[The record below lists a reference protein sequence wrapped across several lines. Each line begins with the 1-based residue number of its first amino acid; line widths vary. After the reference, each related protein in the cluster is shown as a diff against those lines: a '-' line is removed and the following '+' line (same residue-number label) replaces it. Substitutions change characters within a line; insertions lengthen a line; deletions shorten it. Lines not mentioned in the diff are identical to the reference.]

1 MFGVVGQAEP
11 RRKRSRPTLALAAV
25 VASCDHAY
33 SLSQATH
40 DLRFTVPRYTVP
52 EAARF
57 LGVHSST
64 FSHWARGYEVH
75 FPDRRPV
82 AKGPIITAFEGRG
95 REPSIPFIGLTEGL
109 VVAAFRKAGVSLQH
123 IRQAVEILNKQI
135 GIAHALASRKLYTD
149 GASVLYDYAERAG
162 DEQLTNVVT
171 QQGVFAPVI
180 AEYLQLISRDEE
192 GWPRRIV
199 SPTTSVVVVDPA
211 RAFGQPIF
219 VRGAVR
225 VEDVLDRIRADERLA
240 DVAADF
246 GVPVEDVEAMVRAE
260 LRLAA

>member
-1 MFGVVGQAEP
+1 MS
-11 RRKRSRPTLALAAV
+11 RS
-25 VASCDHAY
+25 
-33 SLSQATH
+33 ATQ
-40 DLRFTVPRYTVP
+40 DTRFTVPRYTVP

-57 LGVHSST
+57 LGVPATT

-82 AKGPIITAFEGRG
+82 KKGPIITAFEGRG

-109 VVAAFRKAGVSLQH
+109 VVAAFRRAGVSLQH
-123 IRQAVEILNKQI
+123 IRRAVDILNEQI
-135 GIAHALASRKLYTD
+135 GIDYALASRKLYTD
-149 GASVLYDYAERAG
+149 GASVLYDYAKREG
-162 DEQLTNVVT
+162 DEELTHVVT
-171 QQGVFAPVI
+171 QQGVFAPVV
-180 AEYLQLISRDEE
+180 AEYLQLITRDVE
-192 GWPRRIV
+192 GWPRRVV
-199 SPTTSVVVVDPA
+199 SPTTDVVVVDPS

-240 DVAADF
+240 DVADDF
-246 GVPVEDVEAMVRAE
+246 GVPVEDVEAVVRAQ